1 MKKLTRF
8 FISVKKEMGKV
19 KWPNKKTMIQYS
31 IATLAFIIFF
41 GVFFTGIDFIVAAL
55 GMVIK

>member
-1 MKKLTRF
+1 MKKLVRF
-8 FISVKKEMGKV
+8 FISVKKEMAKV
-19 KWPNKKTMIQYS
+19 KWPDKKIMAQYS

-55 GMVIK
+55 STVIK